1 MKREELVLLYQ
12 FHDAERLERLRAVLK
27 ALHIRVR
34 VLKDEDHA
42 EKIGFLLGLK
52 GFHPAKEREEFT
64 FPHEVMV
71 LQNIRHKRLDAVLG
85 AIREAGIPKI
95 QYKAVVTPFNTLWT
109 LQRLCETMQK
119 EHGAMMD
126 GAAEG
131 NA

>member
-52 GFHPAKEREEFT
+52 GFQPAKEREEFT

-71 LQNIRHKRLDAVLG
+71 LQNIRHKRLDAVLE
-85 AIREAGIPKI
+85 AIKEAGIPKI

-126 GAAEG
+126 GAAEE

>member
-1 MKREELVLLYQ
+1 MKREELGLLYQ

-34 VLKDEDHA
+34 VLKDEDYA

-71 LQNIRHKRLDAVLG
+71 LQNIRHKRLDAVLE
-85 AIREAGIPKI
+85 AIKEAGIPKI

>member
-52 GFHPAKEREEFT
+52 GFQPAKEREEFT

-71 LQNIRHKRLDAVLG
+71 LQNIRHKRLDAVLE
-85 AIREAGIPKI
+85 AIKEAGIPKI

-131 NA
+131 NT